1 MGDVLAQLKN
11 EQTIMPT
18 PEEWRP
24 GSFTKNFSWGP
35 KRDGLKRLHEIIQL
49 GFDGKPE
56 NVARSV
62 FRNRVERAGRPDYI
76 PINFFLFNKIID
88 DQDYLIVDELVFQAL
103 NFEHSGDFDKLG
115 LFAFNFSYV
124 GKWKGAEA
132 YQSRPSLWAHHYI
145 VDRVAKEF
153 NWDVAQIN
161 ADDIE
166 RFVQSD
172 PRYRAQTARKL
183 ATNLNYLYEI
193 AGISDFRSDRVERWW
208 VNSLFLALDRL
219 IEDRAS
225 RGQSI
230 SSKDRPAYLDRS
242 DFHFVSGRRSVE
254 NDLATRHLLSL
265 YDSCGARERFSEEDV
280 RERQRLLL
288 PDIQWFANQQEPI
301 AAIHPSNPRI
311 VKTIPRACAMLAKH
325 IAGFIDL
332 DLDQLESLNLEEF
345 IRTQTREALDRLKQ
359 RGISPRKSVEELMK
373 LTREK

>member
-1 MGDVLAQLKN
+1 
-11 EQTIMPT
+11 MPS
-18 PEEWRP
+18 PEDWRP

-35 KRDGLKRLHEIIQL
+35 KEDGLKRLHEIIRL
-49 GFDGKPE
+49 GFADELE
-56 NVARSV
+56 NVARST
-62 FRNRVERAGRPDYI
+62 FRNRVKRAGRPDYI

-88 DQDYLIVDELVFQAL
+88 GQDYIVADELVFQAL
-103 NFEHSGDFDKLG
+103 NFEHSSEFDKLG

-124 GKWKGAEA
+124 GKWKGAEE
-132 YQSRPSLWAHHYI
+132 YQSRPALWAHHYI
-145 VDRVAKEF
+145 VDRVAREF
-153 NWDVAQIN
+153 NWKVSQIS
-161 ADDIE
+161 ADDIQK
-166 RFVQSD
+166 FVQSD
-172 PRYRAQTARKL
+172 RRYHAKTARKL

-193 AGISDFRSDRVERWW
+193 ADLSDFKSDRVERWW
-208 VNSLFLALDRL
+208 INSLFLALDRL

-230 SSKDRPAYLDRS
+230 SSKDWPTYLDRS
-242 DFHFVSGRRSVE
+242 DFHFVSGKRSVE
-254 NDLATRHLLSL
+254 KDLATRHLLSL
-265 YDSCGARERFSEEDV
+265 YDACGARERFSEEDV

-345 IRTQTREALDRLKQ
+345 IRTQTREALNRLKE
-359 RGISPRKSVEELMK
+359 RGISPKMSVEELMR
-373 LTREK
+373 LTRGK